1 MPMLWSIL
9 INLIKLDRFKYRSL
23 SLGEIQ
29 ISKKVYGD
37 LIAYDQVKIMN
48 HPYLPWQPENVL
60 MAPQGYIHVRNA
72 HYSNDYSCETLNY
85 QALFIHE
92 MAHIYQHQHGV
103 NVLLQGAILQ
113 SAFYLSIRR
122 YDPYKYTLKA
132 GKRFSQYNIEQQGD
146 IAKDIFLGKIP
157 NIILHPYLNMVV
169 CENTEQKIND

>member
-1 MPMLWSIL
+1 MAKFWSIL
-9 INLIKLDRFKYRSL
+9 INRLKLDRFKYRSL
-23 SLGEIQ
+23 SFGEIQ

-48 HPYLPWQPENVL
+48 HPYLPWQPHNIL

-72 HYSNDYSCETLNY
+72 HYSDDYSCESLSY

-92 MAHIYQHQHGV
+92 MAHIYQHQQGV
-103 NVLLQGAILQ
+103 NVLLHGAVLQ

-122 YDPYKYTLKA
+122 YDPYKYTLKT
-132 GKRFSQYNIEQQGD
+132 GKQFSQYNIEQQGD

-157 NIILHPYLNMVV
+157 NILLYPHLNIRVDL
-169 CENTEQKIND
+169 NIKQ